1 MKICIV
7 SEFFNP
13 TYGGQYTAVKGVVDI
28 CKFKKIE
35 HIVIHKNSKICD
47 DKTGIEKLISK
58 YDIMHIFGGWTPFY
72 IKLSLLAY
80 KLKKKNYSATN
91 GLLRTMVIKSKKN
104 QKKISMVSIPK
115 KIAAPS

>member
-13 TYGGQYTAVKGVVDI
+13 IYGGQYSAVKGLVDI

-58 YDIMHIFGGWTPFY
+58 YDDNPTPSHPTNIWRKLPAVTRIN
-72 IKLSLLAY
+72 IK
-80 KLKKKNYSATN
+80 KVNNDK
-91 GLLRTMVIKSKKN
+91 
-104 QKKISMVSIPK
+104 
-115 KIAAPS
+115 